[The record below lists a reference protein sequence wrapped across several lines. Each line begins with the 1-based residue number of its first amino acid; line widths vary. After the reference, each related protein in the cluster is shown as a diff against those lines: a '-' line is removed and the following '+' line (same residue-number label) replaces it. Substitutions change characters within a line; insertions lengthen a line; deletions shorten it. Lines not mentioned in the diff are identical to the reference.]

1 MNIDFG
7 VPQGSI
13 LGPLLFLIF
22 INDLPNSTNF
32 FIRLFADDTFLCSQN
47 DDLLLLENEVN
58 YELNKVFIWL
68 ASNKLTLNLSKSKF
82 MFFSNK
88 KKNVFELNIKI
99 NETRIDSCESYKYL
113 GVIFDNN
120 LSWKPHVDYIC
131 GKISKACGALSN
143 IRHSVDLETLKTV
156 YYALVH
162 SYLHYGITTWGSAS
176 ENVLKPLHTLLNRI
190 VRIITFAPF
199 TIDVE
204 PIFNFL
210 EILDF
215 QQLLHLETGK
225 FVYKSKNDLLPI
237 NTLINH
243 FERSSSHHNYNL
255 RNRANGQLVAPVSL
269 LSSFKKKSL
278 YIQGIDLWS
287 NLPDSIKLSES
298 INIFKKRFKSHLL
311 QDNSDGL

>member
-1 MNIDFG
+1 M
-7 VPQGSI
+7 
-13 LGPLLFLIF
+13 
-22 INDLPNSTNF
+22 
-32 FIRLFADDTFLCSQN
+32 
-47 DDLLLLENEVN
+47 
-58 YELNKVFIWL
+58 
-68 ASNKLTLNLSKSKF
+68 
-82 MFFSNK
+82 
-88 KKNVFELNIKI
+88 NIKI

-131 GKISKACGALSN
+131 GKISKACGALSK

-156 YYALVH
+156 YYSLVH

-237 NTLINH
+237 N
-243 FERSSSHHNYNL
+243 
-255 RNRANGQLVAPVSL
+255 NR
-269 LSSFKKKSL
+269 F
-278 YIQGIDLWS
+278 
-287 NLPDSIKLSES
+287 
-298 INIFKKRFKSHLL
+298 
-311 QDNSDGL
+311 

>member
-1 MNIDFG
+1 M
-7 VPQGSI
+7 
-13 LGPLLFLIF
+13 
-22 INDLPNSTNF
+22 
-32 FIRLFADDTFLCSQN
+32 
-47 DDLLLLENEVN
+47 
-58 YELNKVFIWL
+58 
-68 ASNKLTLNLSKSKF
+68 
-82 MFFSNK
+82 
-88 KKNVFELNIKI
+88 NIKI

-131 GKISKACGALSN
+131 GKISKACGALSK

-156 YYALVH
+156 YYSLVH

-176 ENVLKPLHTLLNRI
+176 ENVLKPLHT
-190 VRIITFAPF
+190 F
-199 TIDVE
+199 VE

-225 FVYKSKNDLLPI
+225 FVYKSKNELLPI

-243 FERSSSHHNYNL
+243 FERSSSNHNYNL